1 MYLYLVVFIVLQA
14 MFGNMM
20 MTSLGSY
27 EGFSQAAE
35 NVSGGREDWGYMQKI
50 AAVFGWDMLSL
61 GCYIYCSLVEADQLY
76 S

>member
-1 MYLYLVVFIVLQA
+1 MQQSCLLLTIPDHLTLFLMCTSIFVLQA

-20 MTSLGSY
+20 MNSLGSY

-50 AAVFGWDMLSL
+50 AAVFG
-61 GCYIYCSLVEADQLY
+61 
-76 S
+76 